1 MRPALI
7 AFCLFVLSGVAIA
20 SDTFR
25 FSGGVVS
32 VGDSIAALVQRA
44 GKPDRTVQLENAY
57 GGGVG
62 ERWEYY
68 LPGGKLVMFTI
79 RGSRVVAIDED

>member
-57 GGGVG
+57 GSGVG

-79 RGSRVVAIDED
+79 RGSRVVAIDEG

>member
-1 MRPALI
+1 MRLALI

-25 FSGGVVS
+25 FSDGVVS

-79 RGSRVVAIDED
+79 PGSRVVAIDEG